1 MEAPIKIV
9 LIGGVLA
16 YLFRAQ
22 IENALGIGTAPAATP
37 VPTSPTGVATTVAA
51 TQTAAGAP
59 PLSVAN
65 TAAIAATAATA
76 AALAAA
82 PLTNALLEQATTNP
96 ATAALVGNRYLGNI
110 WQWNWYY
117 AAGNPTG
124 PIVSA
129 ASVPM
134 GTKMNAAAYQAL
146 RNDPATTLSPNSGDA
161 PVLIGGAMADLSG
174 IRDRDPRAWRSPATR
189 RQFR

>member
-1 MEAPIKIV
+1 MDTPIKIV

-16 YLFRAQ
+16 YVFRSR
-22 IENALGIGTAPAATP
+22 IENALGIGTAPAAAAP
-37 VPTSPTGVATTVAA
+37 ANPTEVASTVAA
-51 TQTAAGAP
+51 SHTEAGAAPSTAANA
-59 PLSVAN
+59 
-65 TAAIAATAATA
+65 AAIAASAATA
-76 AALAAA
+76 VALANQ
-82 PLTNALLEQATTNP
+82 PITNALLELATTNP
-96 ATAALVGNRYLGNI
+96 STAALVGNRYLGNI

-124 PIVSA
+124 PIVSG

-161 PVLIGGAMADLSG
+161 PVLIAGAMADLSG
-174 IRDRDPRAWRSPATR
+174 IRDSNAAWSYPANR
-189 RQFR
+189 RNFR